1 MDLENNNKIQG
12 LSTVEALT
20 RLREEIEGILRVYEG
35 KFATKRWTE
44 KLRASFNA
52 QTPLHSFAIFTSSL
66 AIVLLLISQ
75 HILAA
80 LIVLSLLIF
89 NIWLVIR
96 ENNLKRSEMYRKI
109 ADVSGVLKLAT
120 SVCHK
125 WTPANYPHL
134 CSPLSPCVTLQCAV
148 RDGKVV
154 NLPWALLVRGDHII
168 LRPGQVAPGKCRE
181 VNGART
187 FGSGETYTQTE
198 GTDPP
203 VVPTQ
208 RSPLPDLTCIL
219 EATPFLD
226 NLRTT
231 LEKFLNRPETIF
243 NQQRHL
249 LVTVFI
255 QLWGFLG
262 VILVTWI
269 FAVLNYNGHL
279 FADSRI
285 TWVAA
290 FIENAV
296 CAVMPTLPLTFP
308 AMWLLLNLWG
318 VAKLETLLSIPR
330 PFQEKSSPSEFH
342 ADLDNSPVVDWANLV
357 LPWRTKVGNWINL
370 IQGDASVLGRSSNV
384 VQILGTMTALCCV
397 DKKGILSW
405 PNPTA
410 EKVFFLRDPKD
421 KQSAHSSSTSFES
434 QQNEQRPQKEKSVAE
449 VLDLTHDQ
457 HSPFKLEFDCQEWR
471 DHLDS
476 LKPLGLAILV
486 NTCCPLTQAY
496 YAQFCGHVTAVALF
510 DKDLVPVTN
519 RYEIV
524 ESSLNSFMHG
534 RCLCGLSTRIG
545 FKKRA
550 RDVFTLEGKI
560 ASYRHLEPDVVR
572 RDTRFTRSLELAS
585 KVKVPF
591 PHSLSVVMRQHRDK
605 SLQLLTQGT
614 ADIILDCCD
623 DYWDGKDLRP
633 LGEQERKR
641 AQDFYQRNALTAYCT
656 AFSYRPL
663 RRGIMGP
670 LSGTTSNVAYMEL
683 PPESI
688 YKMSHIDPS
697 KCEHVDTAEEKLKG
711 TPSLDSVNYTDPKA
725 ENVQD
730 VEGCFEMEC
739 HQIFIG
745 MVTMQYQ
752 AQMDIVHLI
761 ERLDRACIRFVHFS
775 KENELRSRVFSE
787 KMGLESGWNCHISL
801 LSGVQEEQQLD
812 NDGQKG
818 SDVEDFDNEKS
829 LLLGKGEVQ
838 KDGSSALG
846 SVSNLELPDSEAV
859 EESIKLEMM
868 DETGR
873 HLSNDSTLA
882 CDNQGNPTQS
892 LSCLT
897 DSTEHSGP
905 AVLWNTNKA
914 KLPRGIENIRP
925 HLEKVDNVPLL
936 VSLFTDCSADAT
948 REMLGIMQ
956 SYGEIVV
963 CLGSSANATNAEI
976 FLQADCSIGIEP
988 FYPQVCQDFPAYVE
1002 TNLVSQ
1008 STGSYKSRLAKWLP
1022 PKQYNRNAV
1031 ISPIYLSRL
1040 LNSLPCSIAISRDD
1054 PLSIVALIEL
1064 SRRVTVGVWNCLQ
1077 FLMCCLCSL
1086 AVVNTLS
1093 AFVSLQPIFPP
1104 LTLIYLMIVIIPLIS
1119 LTLTRTPAD
1128 PDTMQKATWRKS
1140 KVDRNLCLFVFWCY
1154 CCKFL
1159 PSIGITFAFTCAF
1172 LGHPFTFLPD
1182 HGDSSSDDEQL
1193 VRYFTLYGII
1203 VHFVVISSS
1212 FVHRG
1217 HLLWRR
1223 NPFSNSMWVIC
1234 TTMILTLH
1242 SVLLLAQVLMD
1253 EDDFAPILAT
1263 KWPSVVFLFASTLVV
1278 LGIVELIKR
1287 EEIKANNRYQ
1297 RRARLDF
1304 GTKLGM
1310 NSPF

>member
-1 MDLENNNKIQG
+1 MDLENNNKIHG
-12 LSTVEALT
+12 LSTAEALT
-20 RLREEIEGILRVYEG
+20 RLREEIEGILTVYEG
-35 KFATKRWTE
+35 RFSRERWTE
-44 KLRASFNA
+44 KLRATFNA
-52 QTPLHSFAIFTSSL
+52 GTPLHSFAIFTSFF
-66 AIVLLLISQ
+66 AIILLLIAG
-75 HILAA
+75 HFLAA
-80 LIVLSLLIF
+80 GLVLALLF
-89 NIWLVIR
+89 VNIWLVIR
-96 ENNLKRSEMYRKI
+96 ENNLKRSEMFRKV
-109 ADVSGVLKLAT
+109 ADVADVIRLAT
-120 SVCHK
+120 SSCHK
-125 WTPANYPHL
+125 WTPTNYPHL
-134 CSPLSPCVTLQCAV
+134 CSPLSPCVTLQTTI

-154 NLPWALLVRGDHII
+154 NLPWALLVRGDHIVI
-168 LRPGQVAPGKCRE
+168 RPGQIAPGKCRQA
-181 VNGART
+181 NGERI
-187 FGSGETYTQTE
+187 FVSGETYTQTE
-198 GTDPP
+198 GTEPP

-219 EATPFLD
+219 EVTPFLD

-231 LEKFLNRPETIF
+231 LNKFLCRPETIF

-255 QLWGFLG
+255 QLWGFLI
-262 VILVTWI
+262 VLLVTWL

-279 FADSRI
+279 FSPPGL
-285 TWVAA
+285 TWIGA

-342 ADLDNSPVVDWANLV
+342 ADLDNSPVVDWANLT

-370 IQGDASVLGRSSNV
+370 IQGDASILGRSSNV
-384 VQILGTMTALCCV
+384 VQVLGTMTALCCV

-410 EKVFFLRDPKD
+410 EKVFFLRDPRE

-434 QQNEQRPQKEKSVAE
+434 QQNGQQPQKEKSVAE

-457 HSPFKLEFDCQEWR
+457 HSPFKLEFDSQEWR
-471 DHLDS
+471 NHLDS

-496 YAQFCGHVTAVALF
+496 YSQFCGHVTAVALF

-519 RYEIV
+519 R
-524 ESSLNSFMHG
+524 
-534 RCLCGLSTRIG
+534 RCLCGLSTKIG

-550 RDVFTLEGKI
+550 RDVFTLQGKI

-591 PHSLSVVMRQHRDK
+591 PHSLSVVLRQHRDQ
-605 SLQLLTQGT
+605 SLQLMTQGT

-633 LGEQERKR
+633 LGEVERKR

-663 RRGIMGP
+663 RRGISGP
-670 LSGTTSNVAYMEL
+670 LSGTSSKVAYMEL

-697 KCEHVDTAEEKLKG
+697 KCEHIDTAEERMKG
-711 TPSLDSVNYTDPKA
+711 TPNLDNVNYTDPKA
-725 ENVQD
+725 ANVND
-730 VEGCFEMEC
+730 VEGCFEMKC

-752 AQMDIVHLI
+752 AQTDIVHLI

-801 LSGVQEEQQLD
+801 LSGVQEDMETEGKEEL
-812 NDGQKG
+812 
-818 SDVEDFDNEKS
+818 ENEKS
-829 LLLGKGEVQ
+829 HLLGKQTTSPSVR
-838 KDGSSALG
+838 GSAMSL
-846 SVSNLELPDSEAV
+846 SKMDSEGR
-859 EESIKLEMM
+859 EESIKMEIM

-873 HLSNDSTLA
+873 HLSTDTTLA
-882 CDNQGNPTQS
+882 CDNQANAGTQS

-897 DSTEHSGP
+897 DSTEQSGP
-905 AVLWNTNKA
+905 VLWNANKA

-948 REMLGIMQ
+948 REMLSIMQ

-976 FLQADCSIGIEP
+976 FLQADCSIGVEP

-1002 TNLVSQ
+1002 TNLTSQ
-1008 STGSYKSRLAKWLP
+1008 TTGTYRSRLAKWLP
-1022 PKQYNRNAV
+1022 PKQYNRSAV
-1031 ISPIYLSRL
+1031 ISPVYLSRL
-1040 LNSLPCSIAISRDD
+1040 LNSLPCSIAISRED

-1093 AFVSLQPIFPP
+1093 AFAGIAPIFPP
-1104 LTLIYLMIVIIPLIS
+1104 LTLVYLMVVTTPLIS

-1128 PDTMQKATWRKS
+1128 SDTMHRATWRKS
-1140 KVDRNLCLFVFWCY
+1140 KVDRNLCLFVLWCY
-1154 CCKFL
+1154 ACKFI
-1159 PSIGITFAFTCAF
+1159 PSIVITFTFSCIF
-1172 LGHPFTFLPD
+1172 LGHPVDLLTD
-1182 HGDSSSDDEQL
+1182 GESSSDDLKL
-1193 VRYFTLYGII
+1193 VKYFTLYGII
-1203 VHFVVISSS
+1203 VHLVVISAS
-1212 FVHRG
+1212 FVHRS
-1217 HLLWRR
+1217 HLLWQR

-1234 TTMILTLH
+1234 TTMMLTFH
-1242 SVLLLAQVLMD
+1242 TVLLLVQVLID
-1253 EDDFAPILAT
+1253 ERFGPILAT
-1263 KWPSVVFLFASTLVV
+1263 KWPSVAFLLASTFIV
-1278 LGIVELIKR
+1278 LAIVELIKR

>member
-1 MDLENNNKIQG
+1 MEKTG
-12 LSTVEALT
+12 KMEGMTTVDSLV
-20 RLREEIEGILRVYEG
+20 RLREEIEGILKVYESR
-35 KFATKRWTE
+35 FTQERLMV
-44 KLRASFNA
+44 KLRATFTA
-52 QTPLHSFAIFTSSL
+52 GTPLHSFGIFTTVL
-66 AIVLLLISQ
+66 TILLLLISQ
-75 HILAA
+75 HFLAA
-80 LIVLSLLIF
+80 VIVLLLLIF

-96 ENNLKRSEMYRKI
+96 EHNLKRSEIYRKI
-109 ADVSGVLKLAT
+109 DDVIGVIRLA
-120 SVCHK
+120 SANCHK
-125 WTPANYPHL
+125 WTLANYPHL
-134 CSPLSPCVTLQCAV
+134 CSPLSPCVTLQWTI
-148 RDGKVV
+148 RDGKIV

-168 LRPGQVAPGKCRE
+168 IRPGQVAPGKCHE
-181 VNGART
+181 INGERSFT
-187 FGSGETYTQTE
+187 SGETYTETE
-198 GTDPP
+198 ESEPP

-208 RSPLPDLTCIL
+208 RSPLPDLTCVL

-226 NLRTT
+226 NLKTI
-231 LEKFLNRPETIF
+231 LEKFLNRQETIS
-243 NQQRHL
+243 NEQRHL

-255 QLWGFLG
+255 QLWGFLA
-262 VILVTWI
+262 VILITWA

-279 FADSRI
+279 FENAKL
-285 TWVAA
+285 TWIGA

-342 ADLDNSPVVDWANLV
+342 ADLDNSPVVDWLNLV

-370 IQGDASVLGRSSNV
+370 IQGDASVLARSTNV
-384 VQILGTMTALCCV
+384 VQVFGTMTALCCV

-410 EKVFFLRDPKD
+410 EKVFFLRDSRD
-421 KQSAHSSSTSFES
+421 KPSAHSSSTSFES
-434 QQNEQRPQKEKSVAE
+434 QQSGQRPQKEKSVAE

-457 HSPFKLEFDCQEWR
+457 HSPFKLEFDSKNWR
-471 DHLDS
+471 EHMDS

-486 NTCCPLTQAY
+486 NTCCPHTQAY

-519 RYEIV
+519 RYDIV

-550 RDVFTLEGKI
+550 REAFSLEGKI

-572 RDTRFTRSLELAS
+572 RDTRFTRSLELAA
-585 KVKVPF
+585 KIKVPF
-591 PHSLSVVMRQHRDK
+591 PHCLSVVMRQHRDQ
-605 SLQLLTQGT
+605 SLQLMTQGT

-623 DYWDGKDLRP
+623 DYWDGNDLRP
-633 LGEQERKR
+633 LGEVERKR

-663 RRGIMGP
+663 RRGITGALAG
-670 LSGTTSNVAYMEL
+670 LSPDVAYMEL

-697 KCEHVDTAEEKLKG
+697 KCEHMDTAEERLQKS
-711 TPSLDSVNYTDPKA
+711 PVNLDSVNYTDPQA
-725 ENVQD
+725 EKVKD
-730 VEGCFEMEC
+730 VDGCFEMEC

-752 AQMDIVHLI
+752 AQLDIVHMI
-761 ERLDRACIRFVHFS
+761 ERLDKACIRFVHFS

-801 LSGVQEEQQLD
+801 LSGTQDDQPDAEVLAA
-812 NDGQKG
+812 QKLPP
-818 SDVEDFDNEKS
+818 SDDDFDNEKS
-829 LLLGKGEVQ
+829 MLLGKVPAEV
-838 KDGSSALG
+838 KKVSA
-846 SVSNLELPDSEAV
+846 SNSGAASR
-859 EESIKLEMM
+859 EESIRLDVL
-868 DETGR
+868 DENGR
-873 HLSNDSTLA
+873 RLSNDSTLA
-882 CDNQGNPTQS
+882 CETQQNPTQS

-897 DSTEHSGP
+897 DSTDQSGP
-905 AVLWNTNKA
+905 MLWNANKA

-925 HLEKVDNVPLL
+925 HLETVDNVPLL
-936 VSLFTDCSADAT
+936 VSLFTDCSPDAT
-948 REMLGIMQ
+948 REMLTIMQ

-976 FLQADCSIGIEP
+976 FLQADCSIGVEP

-1002 TNLVSQ
+1002 SNLTTQ

-1022 PKQYNRNAV
+1022 PRQYNKSAV
-1031 ISPIYLSRL
+1031 ISPVYLSRL
-1040 LNSLPCSIAISRDD
+1040 LNSLPCSIAISRED
-1054 PLSIVALIEL
+1054 PLSIIALVEL
-1064 SRRVTVGVWNCLQ
+1064 SRRIMTGMWNCLQ

-1093 AFVSLQPIFPP
+1093 AFVGQSPIFPP
-1104 LTLIYLMIVIIPLIS
+1104 LTLIYLIVVIIPLIS
-1119 LTLTRTPAD
+1119 LTLTRTPTD
-1128 PDTMQKATWRKS
+1128 PETMQRATWRKS
-1140 KVDRNLCLFVFWCY
+1140 KVDKNLCLFVFWCY
-1154 CCKFL
+1154 CCKFI
-1159 PSIGITFAFTCAF
+1159 PSILVIFTFTCAF
-1172 LGHPFTFLPD
+1172 LGHPVDFLMTSEESSPD
-1182 HGDSSSDDEQL
+1182 DLKL
-1193 VRYFTLYGII
+1193 VKCFNLYGVI
-1203 VHFVVISSS
+1203 VHFVIVSSS

-1217 HLLWRR
+1217 YLLWQR

-1234 TTMILTLH
+1234 ITIILTLH
-1242 SVLLLAQVLMD
+1242 SVLLLIQVLLV
-1253 EDDFAPILAT
+1253 DDFEDILSS
-1263 KWPSVVFLFASTLVV
+1263 KWPCVVFLLTSALVV
-1278 LGIVELIKR
+1278 LAIVELIKR
-1287 EEIKANNRYQ
+1287 EEIK
-1297 RRARLDF
+1297 
-1304 GTKLGM
+1304 
-1310 NSPF
+1310 